1 MFEKW
6 KKRQEQAQ
14 KNAEQIARIT
24 IILDGEIVSNLKG
37 NHLLDQIK
45 VFKEASASNLY
56 GSILKLTNDKKQTL
70 VDAVKLY
77 EEDLWVIDKAEN
89 WESDSEDFGF
99 DTTSDTDSWLTIFS
113 IYQQLLWYYLRIL
126 YYIWLI

>member
-56 GSILKLTNDKKQTL
+56 GSIPKLTNDKKQTL

>member
-45 VFKEASASNLY
+45 IFKEAGAPNLQ
-56 GSILKLTNDKKQTL
+56 GSIPKLANDKRQAL

-77 EEDLWVIDKAEN
+77 EEGLWVIDKAEN
-89 WESDSEDFGF
+89 WESDGEDFGF
-99 DTTSDTDSWLTIFS
+99 EDIDNTTSDTDSD
-113 IYQQLLWYYLRIL
+113 
-126 YYIWLI
+126 